1 MKTEDLKNNQEYK
14 YGFTT
19 DVENIRSP
27 KGLNEDTIKFI
38 SNIKKEPKWMLD
50 WRLKAYNRLKVLKEP
65 NWQKPKYPKIN
76 IKIYTIILHPKV
88 YQKNLKA

>member
-1 MKTEDLKNNQEYK
+1 MKTEDLKNNKEYK

-38 SNIKKEPKWMLD
+38 SNIKKNLNGCWNGD
-50 WRLKAYNRLKVLKEP
+50 LKL
-65 NWQKPKYPKIN
+65 
-76 IKIYTIILHPKV
+76 TIG
-88 YQKNLKA
+88 